1 LSTLKSFFWGVGT
14 AALAAVMAPKV
25 KKMTRPMMEK
35 GKDKAETMVEKG
47 KKTLQEYKG
56 SKKKSLENAAENDE
70 FVCDTALEEMDQQQT
85 QALWQIEDIKNAIN
99 SLEEK
104 ICRLKKEIGD

>member
-1 LSTLKSFFWGVGT
+1 MSTLKSFFWGVGT

-47 KKTLQEYKG
+47 KKTLQEYKD
-56 SKKKSLENAAENDE
+56 SKKNPWKMLQKTMNL
-70 FVCDTALEEMDQQQT
+70 FVILH
-85 QALWQIEDIKNAIN
+85 LKRWIN
-99 SLEEK
+99 NKLK
-104 ICRLKKEIGD
+104 LYGRLRI